1 MLQRGA
7 GASHTQQRRTVD
19 YPGALPTFCLK
30 RGRTGR
36 PPHPTLKVPWQTS
49 QARPSA

>member
-7 GASHTQQRRTVD
+7 GASHTQQRRT
-19 YPGALPTFCLK
+19 GALPTFCLK